1 MKIYQVGGAVRDRLL
16 GLPVHDIDYVVV
28 GSSVEEMLAK
38 GFRPVGS
45 HFPVFLH
52 PQTQHEYALA
62 RTERKT
68 APGHQGFVFH
78 ADPSIRLEDDLKRRD
93 LTINA
98 IAQEV
103 NASGELIGDL
113 IDPYQGKADL
123 EQGIFRHLSN
133 AFSEDPLRVLRVARF
148 AARFPKFNIA
158 PETLVLMKSMV
169 HNGELKTLSKE
180 RVWQEL
186 AKAFISQAPECFI
199 EVLEQC
205 DALEEIWPN
214 ALIKQWQHMS
224 SRKEMLAQLH
234 QAVTVYPELD
244 KRLAIVLKQLKRSE
258 IVDWAN
264 GLRVPNDI
272 TEYCLLTADF
282 EACRHSPIHPQLA
295 LDLLNRSDVW
305 RKPKRFIEVLRLADT
320 LGIDIQEW
328 QNLMEAALQIDGGQI
343 AAEISQQGIST
354 NHGTQIH
361 QALAHARLM
370 AITRTLDQ

>member
-1 MKIYQVGGAVRDRLL
+1 LKIYQVGGAVRDRLL

-103 NASGELIGDL
+103 NASGE
-113 IDPYQGKADL
+113 
-123 EQGIFRHLSN
+123 
-133 AFSEDPLRVLRVARF
+133 
-148 AARFPKFNIA
+148 
-158 PETLVLMKSMV
+158 
-169 HNGELKTLSKE
+169 SKE

-214 ALIKQWQHMS
+214 ALVKQWQHMS
-224 SRKEMLAQLH
+224 SRKEILAQLH

-244 KRLAIVLKQLKRSE
+244 KRLAIVLKRLKRSE
-258 IVDWAN
+258 IVDWAS

-282 EACRHSPIHPQLA
+282 EACRHSPIHPQIA
-295 LDLLNRSDVW
+295 LDLFNRSDVW